1 MVINLFFF
9 IYSIIIIFGKGE
21 GGRGLIFGG
30 DIVCRIRGLTFGGG
44 AYFRRFTVWLYL
56 GPIYEKFAL
65 RGRFLQSTVPQN
77 QKFSPSISYYIILHQ
92 KPNTQPSALNYKLIP
107 CPQKIVVARLSSPG
121 DLPFFKIF
129 DHHHHHSFNVSVPL

>member
-44 AYFRRFTVWLYL
+44 GAYFRRFTVWLYL
-56 GPIYEKFAL
+56 GPISEKFAL

-77 QKFSPSISYYIILHQ
+77 QNFSPSAPTMRGGGAQVDTISYCT
-92 KPNTQPSALNYKLIP
+92 KNLIHN
-107 CPQKIVVARLSSPG
+107 L
-121 DLPFFKIF
+121 
-129 DHHHHHSFNVSVPL
+129 VP

>member
-21 GGRGLIFGG
+21 GGRGLIFEG

-44 AYFRRFTVWLYL
+44 AYFRGGGLIFGGLRYGYIWVLFLKNLLSEGVSCKVRFFPF
-56 GPIYEKFAL
+56 GPHHGGGGASS
-65 RGRFLQSTVPQN
+65 R
-77 QKFSPSISYYIILHQ
+77 YYIILHQ

-107 CPQKIVVARLSSPG
+107 CPQKIVVARLLCSFCFG
-121 DLPFFKIF
+121 LERFKR
-129 DHHHHHSFNVSVPL
+129 

>member
-56 GPIYEKFAL
+56 GPISEKFAL
-65 RGRFLQSTVPQN
+65 RRRFLQSTVPQN
-77 QKFSPSISYYIILHQ
+77 QTESDTLSNLPEVIEMRNKFEILRN
-92 KPNTQPSALNYKLIP
+92 KYVLDDMERQPS
-107 CPQKIVVARLSSPG
+107 
-121 DLPFFKIF
+121 F
-129 DHHHHHSFNVSVPL
+129 

>member
-30 DIVCRIRGLTFGGG
+30 DIVRRIRGLTFGGG
-44 AYFRRFTVWLYL
+44 LIFGGLRYGHIWVLFLKNLLSEGVSCKVRYL
-56 GPIYEKFAL
+56 KIKMLPL
-65 RGRFLQSTVPQN
+65 RPPPWGGGGSGR
-77 QKFSPSISYYIILHQ
+77 YYIILHQ

-107 CPQKIVVARLSSPG
+107 CPQKIVVARLTNEQ
-121 DLPFFKIF
+121 INE
-129 DHHHHHSFNVSVPL
+129 HVIM

>member
-30 DIVCRIRGLTFGGG
+30 DIVCRIWGLTFGGG

-56 GPIYEKFAL
+56 GPISEKFTL

-77 QKFSPSISYYIILHQ
+77 QNFSPSAPTMGGGGGGGPQADTISYCT
-92 KPNTQPSALNYKLIP
+92 KNLIHN
-107 CPQKIVVARLSSPG
+107 L
-121 DLPFFKIF
+121 
-129 DHHHHHSFNVSVPL
+129 VP